1 MKIEFDVLRKSRLLA
16 IKELDGL
23 TLEQMHTIPTGFK
36 NNIAWN
42 FTHLLVTQQ
51 LLCYKLSGLKC
62 LISDEMIENFQKGS
76 SPSYQVSIE
85 EFEKNKELFIQLPIE
100 LEKDYNAGIIIESN
114 NNSLYKAL
122 LKIRKANIILM
133 ANNARKLVEE
143 KLEGTD
149 MFIVELSVSSN
160 SKIVVEIDGMSGVA
174 IADCVEVSRQIE
186 SNLDRDQEDFELQVS
201 SAGIDKP
208 LRDKRQFEKNIGR
221 EVKIVL
227 QDSAELKG
235 ELLEVGDSLKLK
247 LPASKKKKL
256 PEREEIIAWEN
267 IRETKI
273 LISFK

>member
-1 MKIEFDVLRKSRLLA
+1 M
-16 IKELDGL
+16 
-23 TLEQMHTIPTGFK
+23 
-36 NNIAWN
+36 
-42 FTHLLVTQQ
+42 
-51 LLCYKLSGLKC
+51 
-62 LISDEMIENFQKGS
+62 ISE
-76 SPSYQVSIE
+76 SY
-85 EFEKNKELFIQLPIE
+85 
-100 LEKDYNAGIIIESN
+100 
-114 NNSLYKAL
+114 
-122 LKIRKANIILM
+122 IRQ
-133 ANNARKLVEE
+133 LVEE

-160 SKIVVEIDGMSGVA
+160 NKIVVEIDGMSGVA
-174 IADCVEVSRQIE
+174 IVDCVEVSRQIE

-221 EVKIVL
+221 EVKILL

-256 PEREEIIAWEN
+256 PEREEVIAWEN

>member
-1 MKIEFDVLRKSRLLA
+1 M
-16 IKELDGL
+16 
-23 TLEQMHTIPTGFK
+23 
-36 NNIAWN
+36 
-42 FTHLLVTQQ
+42 
-51 LLCYKLSGLKC
+51 
-62 LISDEMIENFQKGS
+62 ISE
-76 SPSYQVSIE
+76 SY
-85 EFEKNKELFIQLPIE
+85 
-100 LEKDYNAGIIIESN
+100 
-114 NNSLYKAL
+114 
-122 LKIRKANIILM
+122 IRQ
-133 ANNARKLVEE
+133 LVEE

-160 SKIVVEIDGMSGVA
+160 NKIVVEIDGMSGVA
-174 IADCVEVSRQIE
+174 IVDCVEVSRQIE

-256 PEREEIIAWEN
+256 PEREEVIAWEN

>member
-1 MKIEFDVLRKSRLLA
+1 M
-16 IKELDGL
+16 
-23 TLEQMHTIPTGFK
+23 
-36 NNIAWN
+36 
-42 FTHLLVTQQ
+42 
-51 LLCYKLSGLKC
+51 
-62 LISDEMIENFQKGS
+62 ISE
-76 SPSYQVSIE
+76 SY
-85 EFEKNKELFIQLPIE
+85 
-100 LEKDYNAGIIIESN
+100 
-114 NNSLYKAL
+114 
-122 LKIRKANIILM
+122 IRQ
-133 ANNARKLVEE
+133 LVEE

-160 SKIVVEIDGMSGVA
+160 NKIVVEIDGMSGVA
-174 IADCVEVSRQIE
+174 IVDCVEVSRQIE

-247 LPASKKKKL
+247 LSASKKKKL

>member
-1 MKIEFDVLRKSRLLA
+1 M
-16 IKELDGL
+16 
-23 TLEQMHTIPTGFK
+23 
-36 NNIAWN
+36 
-42 FTHLLVTQQ
+42 
-51 LLCYKLSGLKC
+51 
-62 LISDEMIENFQKGS
+62 ISE
-76 SPSYQVSIE
+76 SY
-85 EFEKNKELFIQLPIE
+85 
-100 LEKDYNAGIIIESN
+100 
-114 NNSLYKAL
+114 
-122 LKIRKANIILM
+122 IRQ
-133 ANNARKLVEE
+133 LVEE

-247 LPASKKKKL
+247 LPASKKKRL

>member
-1 MKIEFDVLRKSRLLA
+1 M
-16 IKELDGL
+16 
-23 TLEQMHTIPTGFK
+23 
-36 NNIAWN
+36 
-42 FTHLLVTQQ
+42 
-51 LLCYKLSGLKC
+51 
-62 LISDEMIENFQKGS
+62 ISE
-76 SPSYQVSIE
+76 SYI
-85 EFEKNKELFIQLPIE
+85 
-100 LEKDYNAGIIIESN
+100 
-114 NNSLYKAL
+114 
-122 LKIRKANIILM
+122 
-133 ANNARKLVEE
+133 RKLVEE

>member
-1 MKIEFDVLRKSRLLA
+1 M
-16 IKELDGL
+16 
-23 TLEQMHTIPTGFK
+23 
-36 NNIAWN
+36 
-42 FTHLLVTQQ
+42 
-51 LLCYKLSGLKC
+51 
-62 LISDEMIENFQKGS
+62 ISE
-76 SPSYQVSIE
+76 SY
-85 EFEKNKELFIQLPIE
+85 
-100 LEKDYNAGIIIESN
+100 
-114 NNSLYKAL
+114 
-122 LKIRKANIILM
+122 IRQ
-133 ANNARKLVEE
+133 LVEE

-160 SKIVVEIDGMSGVA
+160 NKIVVEIDGMSGVA
-174 IADCVEVSRQIE
+174 IVDCVEVSRQIE

-221 EVKIVL
+221 EVKILL

>member
-1 MKIEFDVLRKSRLLA
+1 M
-16 IKELDGL
+16 
-23 TLEQMHTIPTGFK
+23 
-36 NNIAWN
+36 
-42 FTHLLVTQQ
+42 
-51 LLCYKLSGLKC
+51 
-62 LISDEMIENFQKGS
+62 ISE
-76 SPSYQVSIE
+76 SY
-85 EFEKNKELFIQLPIE
+85 
-100 LEKDYNAGIIIESN
+100 
-114 NNSLYKAL
+114 
-122 LKIRKANIILM
+122 IRQ
-133 ANNARKLVEE
+133 LVEE

-160 SKIVVEIDGMSGVA
+160 NKIVVEIDGMSGVA
-174 IADCVEVSRQIE
+174 IVDCVEVSRQIE

-221 EVKIVL
+221 EVKKIL

-256 PEREEIIAWEN
+256 PEREEVIAWEN

>member
-1 MKIEFDVLRKSRLLA
+1 M
-16 IKELDGL
+16 
-23 TLEQMHTIPTGFK
+23 
-36 NNIAWN
+36 
-42 FTHLLVTQQ
+42 
-51 LLCYKLSGLKC
+51 
-62 LISDEMIENFQKGS
+62 ISE
-76 SPSYQVSIE
+76 SY
-85 EFEKNKELFIQLPIE
+85 
-100 LEKDYNAGIIIESN
+100 
-114 NNSLYKAL
+114 
-122 LKIRKANIILM
+122 IRQ
-133 ANNARKLVEE
+133 LVEE

-160 SKIVVEIDGMSGVA
+160 NKIIIEIDGMSGVA
-174 IADCVEVSRQIE
+174 IVDCVEVSRQIE

-221 EVKIVL
+221 EVKILL

-235 ELLEVGDSLKLK
+235 ELLEVGNSLKLK

-256 PEREEIIAWEN
+256 PEREEIIAWED

>member
-1 MKIEFDVLRKSRLLA
+1 M
-16 IKELDGL
+16 
-23 TLEQMHTIPTGFK
+23 
-36 NNIAWN
+36 
-42 FTHLLVTQQ
+42 
-51 LLCYKLSGLKC
+51 
-62 LISDEMIENFQKGS
+62 ISE
-76 SPSYQVSIE
+76 SY
-85 EFEKNKELFIQLPIE
+85 
-100 LEKDYNAGIIIESN
+100 
-114 NNSLYKAL
+114 
-122 LKIRKANIILM
+122 IRQ
-133 ANNARKLVEE
+133 LVEE

>member
-1 MKIEFDVLRKSRLLA
+1 M
-16 IKELDGL
+16 
-23 TLEQMHTIPTGFK
+23 
-36 NNIAWN
+36 
-42 FTHLLVTQQ
+42 
-51 LLCYKLSGLKC
+51 
-62 LISDEMIENFQKGS
+62 ISE
-76 SPSYQVSIE
+76 SY
-85 EFEKNKELFIQLPIE
+85 
-100 LEKDYNAGIIIESN
+100 
-114 NNSLYKAL
+114 
-122 LKIRKANIILM
+122 IRQ
-133 ANNARKLVEE
+133 LVEE

-160 SKIVVEIDGMSGVA
+160 NKIVVEIDGMSGVA
-174 IADCVEVSRQIE
+174 IVDCVEVSRQIE

>member
-1 MKIEFDVLRKSRLLA
+1 M
-16 IKELDGL
+16 
-23 TLEQMHTIPTGFK
+23 
-36 NNIAWN
+36 
-42 FTHLLVTQQ
+42 
-51 LLCYKLSGLKC
+51 
-62 LISDEMIENFQKGS
+62 
-76 SPSYQVSIE
+76 
-85 EFEKNKELFIQLPIE
+85 
-100 LEKDYNAGIIIESN
+100 
-114 NNSLYKAL
+114 
-122 LKIRKANIILM
+122 
-133 ANNARKLVEE
+133 
-143 KLEGTD
+143 
-149 MFIVELSVSSN
+149 
-160 SKIVVEIDGMSGVA
+160 
-174 IADCVEVSRQIE
+174 
-186 SNLDRDQEDFELQVS
+186 QVS